1 MELQRARAHED
12 GARHEDGP
20 PTVRPSLLL
29 RLSPLPRPGGL
40 HGVLRAEGRN
50 IVIHSTTKIRFI
62 FCYQEYELKQRV
74 SEEEKFAK
82 TKSLE
87 MAFVTFR

>member
-1 MELQRARAHED
+1 M
-12 GARHEDGP
+12 
-20 PTVRPSLLL
+20 
-29 RLSPLPRPGGL
+29 
-40 HGVLRAEGRN
+40 
-50 IVIHSTTKIRFI
+50 IHSTTKIRFI
-62 FCYQEYELKQRV
+62 FCICNQEYELKQRV

>member
-1 MELQRARAHED
+1 M
-12 GARHEDGP
+12 
-20 PTVRPSLLL
+20 
-29 RLSPLPRPGGL
+29 
-40 HGVLRAEGRN
+40 
-50 IVIHSTTKIRFI
+50 IHSTTKIRYI